1 MLINMKNLLAV
12 AHANRFAVPAF
23 NISSSM
29 LLTGVMEAAE
39 EAAAP
44 VILAIHPDELAFVRP
59 SFIKAALEE
68 AINASVP
75 VCIHL
80 DHGSSFAQI
89 MTAIHA
95 GFTSV
100 MMDASTQPLAENIAM
115 CRQTVELAHAVDVSV
130 EGELG
135 TIGTADAEAEAEAEE
150 IVFVD
155 PNDVK
160 TFVDATG
167 VDTLAVAVGT
177 AHGLYP
183 KRMKPEIRLDL
194 LEEIAA
200 KVDIPLVLHGG
211 SGNPEDEIVRS
222 IQLGISKI
230 NISSDV
236 KNAFYQ
242 KCRQVLADPTLRE
255 PASIYPPCI
264 DAMKEV
270 ARQKF
275 DLFSATGKANLYER
289 RP

>member
-1 MLINMKNLLAV
+1 MLINMKNLLA
-12 AHANRFAVPAF
+12 AAYANRFAVPAF

-59 SFIKAALEE
+59 SFIKTAVEE
-68 AINASVP
+68 AINANVP

-80 DHGSSFAQI
+80 DHGSTFAQI
-89 MTAIHA
+89 MGAIQA

-100 MMDASTQPLAENIAM
+100 MIDASTQPLEENIEI
-115 CRQTVELAHAVDVSV
+115 CRRVAALAHAVDVSV

-135 TIGTADAEAEAEAEE
+135 TIGTIDAEAEAGAEE
-150 IVFVD
+150 IIFVD

-167 VDTLAVAVGT
+167 VDTLAVAIGT
-177 AHGLYP
+177 SHGLYP

-211 SGNPEDEIVRS
+211 SANPEAEIVRA

-230 NISSDV
+230 NISSDI
-236 KNAFYQ
+236 KDAFYQ
-242 KCRQVLADPTLRE
+242 KCREVLLNPVLRE
-255 PASIYPPCI
+255 PLSIYPPCI

-275 DLFSATGKANLYER
+275 DLFGATGKANLYGR